1 MDDRIVLYNL
11 ISYIKSKNSHG
22 KNELLNYI
30 TDQQII
36 QIKKH
41 EEEQELYLEL
51 RKSELNKMRKGL

>member
-41 EEEQELYLEL
+41 EEEQELYLESRRL
-51 RKSELNKMRKGL
+51 EINKMKKEV

>member
-11 ISYIKSKNSHG
+11 IDYIKSKNSHG
-22 KNELLNYI
+22 KNELIEYILN
-30 TDQQII
+30 QQTL
-36 QIKKH
+36 QIRKH